1 MTMNANAPV
10 QPSLDDLLGRIV
22 RDDVRAMGAY
32 HVPDASG
39 MVKLDAMENP
49 YHLPAMLRDALG
61 KRLAEVALNR
71 YRCPPPTRSRPSSS
85 A

>member
-1 MTMNANAPV
+1 MNANAPV

-49 YHLPAMLRDALG
+49 TICRPCCA
-61 KRLAEVALNR
+61 
-71 YRCPPPTRSRPSSS
+71 TRSASGWPRWR
-85 A
+85 

>member
-61 KRLAEVALNR
+61 KRLAEVAR
-71 YRCPPPTRSRPSSS
+71 TATRCPPPTRSRPSSS